1 MSQISESATSVDTQT
16 SQATGSTTPQERL
29 ANSRKA
35 LVRFMTRNLPASR
48 SIPLNADASSL
59 GNSSVNNADFS
70 ASHFDPESA
79 RNNSE
84 ENAHRNDK
92 NGALSLAQHALRA
105 WWQHHPANLVVDIVR
120 PVLSQYAEKKPVR
133 LLAIA
138 AGIGAVLVL
147 LKPWRMVTPS
157 GFLLGTLK
165 SSGLSN
171 MLLSLFSGINRK

>member
-1 MSQISESATSVDTQT
+1 MPQNSESVPSVDTQT

-35 LVRFMTRNLPASR
+35 LVRYMTRNLPASR
-48 SIPLNADASSL
+48 SISLDDDASSL
-59 GNSSVNNADFS
+59 GNGSVNNADFS
-70 ASHFDPESA
+70 ATHFDPEAA

-84 ENAHRNDK
+84 ENANRNDK
-92 NGALSLAQHALRA
+92 NGAFSLAQHALRA
-105 WWQHHPANLVVDIVR
+105 WWQHHPAHLAVDIAR
-120 PVLSQYAEKKPVR
+120 PVLSQYAEKKPVK

-138 AGIGAVLVL
+138 AGVGAVLVL

-157 GFLLGTLK
+157 GVLLGTLK